1 MNRKARASMRSVVRP
16 GDVAIPVDAT
26 IVPLPSGKSAIK
38 LNIDLARTPIPERRY
53 AADVAGLVYDG
64 HQVKLLFG
72 QRKLT
77 EDALRSLIVVPMST
91 DAVHRF
97 LTTCTAF
104 IPDTEQFVHDYKVD
118 TVPLLELK
126 EEPEQTIALAAN
138 LIVLAR
144 AGREATMDFYHLSA
158 ASLHMIRQNAGAT
171 EIGVDPVVR
180 VELSVAVLLS
190 LLTKLESLS
199 ATLPEATT

>member
-1 MNRKARASMRSVVRP
+1 
-16 GDVAIPVDAT
+16 
-26 IVPLPSGKSAIK
+26 
-38 LNIDLARTPIPERRY
+38 
-53 AADVAGLVYDG
+53 
-64 HQVKLLFG
+64 
-72 QRKLT
+72 
-77 EDALRSLIVVPMST
+77 MST

-126 EEPEQTIALAAN
+126 EEPEQTIALAAKPN
-138 LIVLAR
+138 CSLAR
-144 AGREATMDFYHLSA
+144 AGLEATMDFYHLSA